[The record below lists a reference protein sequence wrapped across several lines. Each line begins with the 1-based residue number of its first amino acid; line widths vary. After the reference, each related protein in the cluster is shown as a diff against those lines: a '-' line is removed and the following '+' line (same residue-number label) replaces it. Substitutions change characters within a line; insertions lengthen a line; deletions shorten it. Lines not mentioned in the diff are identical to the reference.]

1 MIATMSACLCEV
13 TLPGEAEVIAAGGRA
28 GAGFYRRCGG
38 EQGESVCVCF
48 SWVHEALKV
57 DDNLTLGTLFM

>member
-28 GAGFYRRCGG
+28 RVFIEGVEG
-38 EQGESVCVCF
+38 S
-48 SWVHEALKV
+48 KV
-57 DDNLTLGTLFM
+57 KVSAFAFRGCTKL